1 MFNCAVSLAGDCTD
15 IQGVKRLCALADLL
29 VAADAGADI
38 LIKAGIAPDWVIGD
52 NDSAQMTLP
61 DQTIQLFFPRDKDY
75 TDGELAVSLALFL
88 AETGKDFNSKETI
101 LSAFSEKGHDQFA
114 QCLTE
119 NFRQAQG
126 ISDLSFLILFPFG
139 RRLDHSWTNI
149 LLAASLARSGAVLY
163 LSDGLSLVRIIAG
176 SVQQQ
181 AAFAEEVL
189 AASILSEETELAF
202 SAIPLDDN
210 VKGFTLSGLKWNLE
224 QAELPYNRAAAV
236 SNRPLRGEKANP
248 IISLE
253 NGTVMLV
260 LTPAD

>member
-1 MFNCAVSLAGDCTD
+1 M
-15 IQGVKRLCALADLL
+15 
-29 VAADAGADI
+29 
-38 LIKAGIAPDWVIGD
+38 
-52 NDSAQMTLP
+52 
-61 DQTIQLFFPRDKDY
+61 
-75 TDGELAVSLALFL
+75 
-88 AETGKDFNSKETI
+88 
-101 LSAFSEKGHDQFA
+101 
-114 QCLTE
+114 
-119 NFRQAQG
+119 
-126 ISDLSFLILFPFG
+126 ILFPFG

-176 SVQQQ
+176 SVQQH

-189 AASILSEETELAF
+189 AASTLSEETELAF